1 MKLTVAEP
9 KYFKTPISIIS
20 ELVNEVTFN
29 VKKDY
34 IEVIA
39 MDPANVAMVVFKLM
53 SSAFVDY
60 QVAEDTVLSVNLDQ
74 MKQILKRCKPSD
86 SLTLELDENKLYI
99 KLKGE
104 SNRVFHISLLDIEEQ
119 KQKVPDLKFPV
130 TVQTLTYLFNDAIED
145 MGVVS
150 DAVLFTAEPDKLTVH
165 SSGNLSSAKVDFA
178 SDEDTKIE
186 LDGEKIKSK
195 YSIEYLKKIVK
206 GGSLSNAVT
215 LQFGNDYPLRSEY
228 KVLDKLSLVT
238 ILAPRVAND

>member
-9 KYFKTPISIIS
+9 KFFKTPISIIS

-39 MDPANVAMVVFKLM
+39 MDPASVAMIVFKLL

-60 QVAEDTVLSVNLDQ
+60 QVEEETTFSVNLDNL
-74 MKQILKRCKPSD
+74 KQILKRAKPSD
-86 SLTLELDENKLYI
+86 SISLEVIENKLYI
-99 KLKGE
+99 RLKGD
-104 SNRVFHISLLDIEEQ
+104 STRVFHLTLLELEEQ
-119 KQKVPDLKFPV
+119 KQKVPDLKFAA
-130 TVQTLTYLFNDAIED
+130 TIQTSTNLFNEAIED

-150 DAVLFTAEPDKLTVH
+150 DAVMFNVEPEKFTVH

-178 SDEDTKIE
+178 VNDETKVK
-186 LDGEKIKSK
+186 LDGEKVQSK
-195 YSIEYLKKIVK
+195 YSIEYLRKIAK
-206 GGSLSNAVT
+206 GGSLGNSVV
-215 LQFGNDYPLRSEY
+215 LQFGNDYPLRTEF